1 MWDTEPDLGAIALAG
16 RLLKHVARSASRT
29 PSLVER
35 FPPPEVPFTPEYTAT
50 HHAFLEAVL
59 DDPKLLARFAKSKAL
74 PDGYG
79 VGLDERVVE
88 YPWLISRLSHGRVLD
103 AGSVLNHPH
112 ILDRV
117 LPEIESLTI
126 TTLQP
131 EPQSFPERGVDY
143 HYGDLR
149 ELPFADES
157 FDAVVCLSTLE
168 HVGMDNSVYGSDVP
182 RATDPRGEARRALG
196 ELERVSAPGG
206 KLLVSVPFGRREDHG
221 WFRQFDADD
230 LADLLSASRF
240 AGAKTEIFSYS
251 AAGWQRSLT
260 RDAAS
265 CRYRDYH
272 HDTTPVADLAAAAR
286 AVACVVIDT

>member
-1 MWDTEPDLGAIALAG
+1 MAFGR
-16 RLLKHVARSASRT
+16 RLLRRVTRAVPYSSVLLR
-29 PSLVER
+29 R
-35 FPPPEVPFTPEYTAT
+35 FPPPQVPWTPEYTAT
-50 HHAFLEAVL
+50 HSAFIEAVL
-59 DDPKLLARFAKSKAL
+59 DDEKLVARFAHGKRL
-74 PDGYG
+74 PGGYG

-88 YPWLISRLSHGRVLD
+88 YPWLISQLSGGRVLD
-103 AGSVLNHPH
+103 AGSVLNHAH

-117 LPEIESLTI
+117 LPGIESLSI

-131 EPQSFPERGVDY
+131 EPESFPERGVRY

-149 ELPFADES
+149 DLPLENGS

-168 HVGMDNSVYGSDVP
+168 HVGMDNSIYGADAA
-182 RATDPRGEARRALG
+182 RADDPRHEARRALS

-206 KLLVSVPFGRREDHG
+206 TLLLSVPFGQREDHG

-230 LADLLSASRF
+230 LADLLSAPRF
-240 AGAKTEIFSYS
+240 VTAKTEIFKYS
-251 AAGWQRSLT
+251 AAGWQRSSA

-272 HDTTPVADLAAAAR
+272 QDTAPVSDLAAAAR
-286 AVACVVIDT
+286 AVACVAIATRSTP

>member
-1 MWDTEPDLGAIALAG
+1 
-16 RLLKHVARSASRT
+16 
-29 PSLVER
+29 
-35 FPPPEVPFTPEYTAT
+35 
-50 HHAFLEAVL
+50 L
-59 DDPKLLARFAKSKAL
+59 DDANLVARFAEMKAL

-88 YPWLISRLSHGRVLD
+88 YPWLVSRLSGGRVLD
-103 AGSVLNHPH
+103 AGSVLNHAH

-117 LPEIESLTI
+117 LPGIESLSI
-126 TTLQP
+126 ITLQP
-131 EPQSFPERGVDY
+131 EAESFPERGVDY
-143 HYGDLR
+143 QYGDIR
-149 ELPFADES
+149 ELPFADDS
-157 FDAVVCLSTLE
+157 FEAVVCLSTLE
-168 HVGMDNSVYGSDVP
+168 HVGMDNSVYGAEGA
-182 RATDPRGEARRALG
+182 RAGDPRHAARRALE

-206 KLLVSVPFGRREDHG
+206 RLLISVPFGRREDHG

-240 AGAKTEIFSYS
+240 AAAEIEIFKYS
-251 AAGWQRSLT
+251 AAGWQRAGA

-286 AVACVVIDT
+286 AVACVAIGT